1 MVDGIHFID
10 LVEFDDHIH
19 ILSCDKSELKLI
31 VVDRINEVDGV
42 TLGQR
47 MLIVFRLVPDVT
59 SVQSNTIEPLI
70 FPCYSVQTPFILIL
84 AIVEVHTLNVEYV
97 IRESRVV

>member
-1 MVDGIHFID
+1 
-10 LVEFDDHIH
+10 
-19 ILSCDKSELKLI
+19 
-31 VVDRINEVDGV
+31 
-42 TLGQR
+42 

-59 SVQSNTIEPLI
+59 SVQSNTIKPLI
-70 FPCYSVQTPFILIL
+70 FPCYNVQTPFVLIS